1 MRRLTVSLLLAA
13 LGGLLLTAWAGSA
26 GAAGAPPQ
34 TRKCAA
40 PTVKQAARGADV
52 VFTGV
57 LDKGT
62 SAQDST
68 YSFQAEQLYAGHLTS
83 PSVLVRASSS
93 CPLARLRPGKEYVV
107 FARERQGALVSGTDD
122 GTTRATRQVVR
133 QVEQALGKGESL
145 GATAQPSTKPTY
157 TRVASGQPASL
168 SRVAAPGVALVLV
181 GLLGLLV
188 VRRRA

>member
-1 MRRLTVSLLLAA
+1 MRRLTASLLLAV
-13 LGGLLLTAWAGSA
+13 LGGLLLAVPA

-34 TRKCAA
+34 RGKCAA
-40 PTVKQAARGADV
+40 PSVKQAARGADV
-52 VFTGV
+52 VFSGT

-62 SAQDST
+62 SAQDSS
-68 YSFQAEQLYAGHLTS
+68 YSFQGDQLYAGHLTS
-83 PSVLVRASSS
+83 PSVMVRASST
-93 CPLARLRPGKEYVV
+93 CPLARLRPGKKYVV
-107 FARERQGALVSGTDD
+107 FARERQGALISGTDD

-133 QVEQALGKGESL
+133 QVETVLGTGHPL
-145 GATAQPSTKPTY
+145 ATGSAPSSEPTY
-157 TRVASGQPASL
+157 TRVASDRPPAL